1 MTEQPPPWPTAT
13 GELADRIRR
22 HDWSATSLGPIEDW
36 DPALRTLVQ
45 LMLDSP
51 QPVLIGWGRDGQL
64 LYNDIYAATIL
75 GAKHPDALGRRFAD
89 VWPELVEA
97 TSPFFANIAEASAQR
112 FEDYRVE
119 LPHRP
124 DAPTGWFDFSW
135 TPVRNSAGAIA
146 GFYCSAVE
154 TTAKVRAAEARQESE
169 ERFRLLVES
178 WAQAVWETPPDG
190 HPTDDSPTWRRST
203 GQSVEELIGT
213 GWLDAVHPGDRA
225 DVAARWQ
232 TSVDSGALF
241 DIEFR
246 VRRASGGWQWA
257 NVRAAP
263 LRDDEGR
270 IRKWVGMN
278 VDVTD
283 RRAAEDEAR
292 ANLAQLNLI
301 ADGLPAM
308 IGYIDADTRYVWVN
322 AELERFLGRP
332 RASLIGRTMRASMA
346 PADYLRIQPH
356 IHAVLRGERVQFE
369 DCLHDRFGPGRHF
382 WSEESFVPD
391 HGPEGQVRGF
401 FKLGIDVTARKQAE
415 ADLRQSEEHYR
426 LAIGAFQGG
435 VAGFDPA
442 TGEVWGTEGYARLL
456 GEAPERWRP
465 TRDGFFARI
474 HPDDLARV
482 RDTLGRLATG
492 TPGPLDLE
500 YRLRHSDGGWRMH
513 WTRATPLSGSA
524 PPHEILAATID
535 ITERHEWQA
544 KLATEGERLRL
555 ALDVGRL
562 ATWDWDMRQ
571 GTVAWNTH
579 HYLLQGYRPGE
590 VEPSYAAWAARVH
603 PDDLPGV
610 EAAVE
615 AAREERRDF
624 MFEYRQTL
632 PRGEIRWCAARG
644 RFFYDEA
651 GAAVR
656 MIGMME
662 DVTEARAAQEALAAS
677 ERELRSLVSAL
688 PQTVF
693 RSRGDGARRW
703 VSSQWSA
710 YTGLPEER
718 SLDLDWLEAVHP
730 DDRAATLAAW
740 KEAAATR
747 EYAVDHR
754 IREGRT
760 GAWRWHQTRAI
771 PIDAPEGS
779 GDDWVGTSTDIDE
792 VRRLQGRQQTLLA
805 ELQHRVRNSLGIIR
819 SIVRRT
825 AETSESVDTMA
836 AHLVGRIEAF
846 ARVQA
851 AVTRDPVG
859 GVDLAGLIEDELLAY
874 ATREGPRLHLK
885 GPAVLLGARAAE
897 SMSLAIHELTTNA
910 VKHGVLSSRQGWID
924 VDWSIEGDRF
934 LFSWKE
940 AGGETALSEPAASG
954 FGLELL
960 LRSLPYD
967 LGAET
972 KVAFDPSGLRFTLS
986 AATRM
991 MLHPPHLAA

>member
-1 MTEQPPPWPTAT
+1 MTDDRPPWPTAT

-22 HDWSATSLGPIEDW
+22 HDWAATDLGPIDGW
-36 DPALRTLVQ
+36 DPALATLVA
-45 LMLDSP
+45 LMLESP
-51 QPVLIGWGRDGQL
+51 QPVLIGWGAESRL
-64 LYNDIYAATIL
+64 LYNDAYAGTIL
-75 GAKHPDALGRRFAD
+75 GRKHPAALGAPFAD
-89 VWPELVEA
+89 VWPGIA
-97 TSPFFANIAEASAQR
+97 DTSDPLFASMAAGHPVR
-112 FEDYRVE
+112 YDDFRVE
-119 LPHRP
+119 LPHRV
-124 DAPTGWFDFSW
+124 DAPVGWFDFSW
-135 TPVRNSAGAIA
+135 TPLRDRAGSIT
-146 GFYCSAVE
+146 GFFCSASE
-154 TTAKVRAAEARQESE
+154 TTAKVRAAEALQESE
-169 ERFRLLVES
+169 SRFRLLVES

-190 HPTDDSPTWRRST
+190 RPTGDSPTWRKST

-213 GWLDAVHPGDRA
+213 GWLDAVHPDDRD

-232 TSVDSGALF
+232 AAIDSGELF
-241 DIEFR
+241 DIEYR

-263 LRDDEGR
+263 LRDEAGR
-270 IRKWVGMN
+270 VRKWVGMN
-278 VDVTD
+278 VDVTA
-283 RRAAEDEAR
+283 RHAAEAEAR

-308 IGYIDADTRYVWVN
+308 IGYIDADTRYVWLN

-332 RASLIGRTMRASMA
+332 RSALIGRTMRASL
-346 PADYLRIQPH
+346 PPSDYLRIQPH

-369 DCLHDRFGPGRHF
+369 DCVHDRFGPGRHF

-391 HGPEGQVRGF
+391 RAPDGQVRGF

-415 ADLRQSEEHYR
+415 ADLRQSEERYR

-442 TGEVWGTEGYARLL
+442 TGEVWASEGYGRLL
-456 GEAPERWRP
+456 GEPPERWRP
-465 TRDGFFARI
+465 TREAFFARI
-474 HPDDLARV
+474 HPDDLPRV
-482 RDTLGRLATG
+482 RDTFRRVASG

-500 YRLRHSDGGWRMH
+500 YRLRHADGGWRMH
-513 WTRATPLSGSA
+513 WTRATPLPGAA
-524 PPHEILAATID
+524 PRHEILAATID

-544 KLATEGERLRL
+544 RLATEGERLRL

-562 ATWDWDMRQ
+562 ATWDWDMRAD
-571 GTVAWNTH
+571 TVAWNTH

-590 VEPSYAAWAARVH
+590 VVPSYGAWAARVH
-603 PDDLPGV
+603 PEDFPEV
-610 EAAVE
+610 EAAIM
-615 AAREERRDF
+615 AARAERHDF
-624 MFEYRQTL
+624 QLDYRHLL
-632 PRGEIRWCAARG
+632 PKGEVRWCSARG

-651 GAAVR
+651 GNAVR

-662 DVTEARAAQEALAAS
+662 DVTQARAAQEAMAAS

-703 VSSQWSA
+703 VSGQWRA
-710 YTGLPEER
+710 YTGLSEER
-718 SLDLDWLEAVHP
+718 SLGLDWLEAVHP
-730 DDRAATLAAW
+730 DDRAATLAGW
-740 KEAAATR
+740 EHAAR
-747 EYAVDHR
+747 RGEYAIDHR

-771 PIDAPEGS
+771 PVGDAG
-779 GDDWVGTSTDIDE
+779 GNGGDWVGTSTDIDE

-825 AETSESVDTMA
+825 AETSDSVDSMA
-836 AHLVGRIEAF
+836 AHLIGRIEAF

-859 GVDLAGLIEDELLAY
+859 GVDLAGLIEDELLAH

-885 GPAVLLGARAAE
+885 GPTVLLGARAAE

-910 VKHGVLSSRQGWID
+910 VKHGVLSGRQGWIN
-924 VDWSIEGDRF
+924 VDWSITDDRF
-934 LFSWKE
+934 LFCWKE
-940 AGGETALSEPAASG
+940 AGAEAALTEPAASG

-960 LRSLPYD
+960 LQSLPYD
-967 LGAET
+967 LGADTRVDFE
-972 KVAFDPSGLRFTLS
+972 PSGLRFTLS
-986 AATRM
+986 AEIRV
-991 MLHPPHLAA
+991 MLHAPGVAA